1 MISVTRD
8 TFRLAE
14 VFTIAR
20 GSRTEAQVL
29 TVRAFQDG
37 VMGWA
42 ECVPYARYGETLDSV
57 TAQIEGLAQGIHRQD
72 LQDALP
78 AGAARSGATSRTPS
92 RSKNARATLD
102 ARATAASSFV
112 SSLRTRRRRFASSAT
127 LTSAMKA
134 RQASRGTPDSKTR
147 TPSSRPPC
155 ASTQKSALRPAR
167 RRRSTR
173 CTTLRWQRPTLLQK
187 KSARLPWRMER
198 KPFCSRYACASR

>member
-78 AGAARSGATSRTPS
+78 AGAPPATRLIV
-92 RSKNARATLD
+92 RCGIWRA
-102 ARATAASSFV
+102 S
-112 SSLRTRRRRFASSAT
+112 
-127 LTSAMKA
+127 
-134 RQASRGTPDSKTR
+134 
-147 TPSSRPPC
+147 
-155 ASTQKSALRPAR
+155 
-167 RRRSTR
+167 
-173 CTTLRWQRPTLLQK
+173 
-187 KSARLPWRMER
+187 
-198 KPFCSRYACASR
+198 